1 MKGVRRK
8 SLLAAPSASR
18 SSRVSA
24 TPSVRRS
31 VSESRALHELV
42 NHSYPELR
50 RIAAREIRASGLAQT
65 ITPSSLV
72 AESVVRL
79 MKQRKPP
86 KNDRHLCGLAT
97 ILMAQ
102 ALSDRAKFRRA
113 QKRGKGVRPGVLGGD
128 VVEDMRN
135 PRRDGGSEAG
145 DRSVKELRDSVLEHM
160 ARLSTTQPRM
170 MEILAL
176 HAVLDVPVPRVAE
189 LLGISERTAYRE
201 LADGRQRLAKRMG
214 VREKKG

>member
-1 MKGVRRK
+1 MKRVRRK
-8 SLLAAPSASR
+8 PLLGASSKPQPERLRAA
-18 SSRVSA
+18 
-24 TPSVRRS
+24 PSVRRTVRS
-31 VSESRALHELV
+31 SRALHELV

-50 RIAAREIRASGLAQT
+50 RIAAREIRASGLTKT

-79 MKQRKPP
+79 MNQRKPP

-113 QKRGKGVRPGVLGGD
+113 QKRGKGLRPGVLGGD
-128 VVEDMRN
+128 VVDDMRN
-135 PRRDGGSEAG
+135 PRRDAGSEAG

>member
-1 MKGVRRK
+1 MRAGRRK
-8 SLLAAPSASR
+8 SLLAASSASR
-18 SSRVSA
+18 SNRASA

-31 VSESRALHELV
+31 VHDSRALHELV

-50 RIAAREIRASGLAQT
+50 RIAAREIRASGLAKT

-86 KNDRHLCGLAT
+86 TNDRHLCGLAT

-113 QKRGKGVRPGVLGGD
+113 QKRGKGVRPGLLGGD
-128 VVEDMRN
+128 VVQDMRN
-135 PRRDGGSEAG
+135 PRRDAESEPG
-145 DRSVKELRDSVLEHM
+145 DCSIKELRDSVLEHM

-176 HAVLDVPVPRVAE
+176 HAILDVPVPRVAE

-201 LADGRQRLAKRMG
+201 LTDGRQRLAKRMG
-214 VREKKG
+214 VREKRR